1 MGEIEIIGA
10 KENNLKNINV
20 NIPINKITVV
30 TGVSGSGKSSLVFDT
45 LYAES
50 ERMFLDSMSIN
61 NNTLYL
67 KKPNVYKIKNLLPAI
82 AISQKQTNRN
92 PRSTVGT
99 ATDISQF
106 IRLLFAKVA
115 SIQTKKNWSEGD
127 FSYNTPRA
135 WCSKCK
141 GIGEEYIIDEDKIID
156 KGKSINEGG
165 IIYWN
170 EILNRNYYS
179 KLLDEVCIYYDINQ
193 DIPIKDVP
201 KDKLDFILYGKSD
214 SKFSIRYKNY
224 KNKYRNKL
232 VPFIGLYQE
241 LSEKINDIETPST
254 FKAIQKFLT
263 KRTCSQCNGTRFRE
277 EVLQFNIYG
286 RNIYDLHKISLT
298 ELREWLSNNIN
309 KDNDVNSIEV
319 KVFNEIAYE
328 LIPRLQNLEKLKLG
342 YLSLG
347 RNIPSLSGG
356 ESQRVRLANQ
366 LSCGL
371 SGLLYVLDEPTMG
384 LHVNDIRNICDV
396 LNELKERG
404 NTLVLVEHNAEV
416 MMSADNIIDIGPKGG
431 IYGGEVIFNCS
442 PNELINEDE
451 SITGNYLKEY
461 KNNKLVYSSNI
472 NFDKY
477 IRIEGAT
484 SNNIVNQ
491 KFDIPLNKLT
501 VLTGVSGAGKSTFV
515 KNILEPSLRKRIG
528 VNCKSII
535 GIDDIK
541 KVIQVDQ
548 LPIGRSPKSNIA
560 TYTGMFDL
568 IRDFFARLP
577 EAKENK
583 ITKSCFSFNV
593 DGGRCEK
600 CQGDGVI
607 KIDMSFM
614 PDTYI
619 ECDECSGKRY
629 KDYIL
634 NIKYNEKNISDV
646 LNMTVI
652 EAFEFFKETKKIA
665 SILQCLIDVGLDY
678 VKIGQSAL
686 TISGGEAQRIKLAK
700 YLSDE
705 ISKNVLYILD
715 EPAVGLHNY
724 DIKKLINLMK
734 KIVNR
739 GNSVV
744 VVDHNVEIIRSADYI
759 IDMGMQGG
767 ALGGKVVAMGSAA
780 EIKKNS
786 NASVCNIL

>member
-1 MGEIEIIGA
+1 MREIEVIGA
-10 KENNLKNINV
+10 RENNLKNINV
-20 NIPINKITVV
+20 NIPINEITVV

-61 NNTLYL
+61 SNTLYL

-115 SIQTKKNWSEGD
+115 SIQTKRNWTEGD

-156 KGKSINEGG
+156 KEKSINEGG

-170 EILNRNYYS
+170 EILNKNYYS
-179 KLLDEVCIYYDINQ
+179 ELLNEVCIYYDINQ
-193 DIPIKDVP
+193 DIPLKDVP
-201 KDKLDFILYGKSD
+201 KDKLDFILNGKSD
-214 SKFSIRYKNY
+214 KKFNIRYKNY
-224 KNKYRNKL
+224 KSKYRNKL

-254 FKAIQKFLT
+254 FKTIQKFLT
-263 KRTCSQCNGTRFRE
+263 KKTCSQCNGTRFRE
-277 EVLQFNIYG
+277 EILKFNVYG
-286 RNIYDLHKISLT
+286 RNIYDLHRISLT

-309 KDNDVNSIEV
+309 NDVNSIEV
-319 KVFNEIAYE
+319 KVFNEIANE
-328 LIPRLQNLEKLKLG
+328 LIPRIENLEKLKLG
-342 YLSLG
+342 YISLD
-347 RNIPSLSGG
+347 RSIPSLSGG

-384 LHVNDIRNICDV
+384 LHVNDIKNICDV

-442 PNELINEDE
+442 PNQLMDEDK

-461 KNNKLVYSSNI
+461 KNNKLVYSSNT
-472 NFDKY
+472 NRDKY

-484 SNNIVNQ
+484 SNNVINQ
-491 KFDIPLNKLT
+491 TFNIPLNRLT
-501 VLTGVSGAGKSTFV
+501 VVTGVSGAGKSTFT
-515 KNILEPSLRKRIG
+515 KNILEPSLKRRTNI
-528 VNCKSII
+528 NCNSIN
-535 GIDDIK
+535 GIEDIK

-548 LPIGRSPKSNIA
+548 SPIGRSPKSNIA

-568 IRDFFARLP
+568 IRDFFAKLP
-577 EAKENK
+577 EAKKNR

-593 DGGRCEK
+593 DGGRCDK

-619 ECDECSGKRY
+619 ECEECNGRRY

-634 NIKYNEKNISDV
+634 NIKYSDKNISDV

-652 EAFEFFKETKKIA
+652 EAFDFFKEIKKIK

-705 ISKNVLYILD
+705 ISKNMVYILD
-715 EPAVGLHNY
+715 EPSVGLHHY
-724 DIKKLINLMK
+724 DIKKLINLIK
-734 KIVNR
+734 KIVIR
-739 GNSVV
+739 GNSIV
-744 VVDHNVEIIRSADYI
+744 VVDHNVEMIRNADYI

-767 ALGGKVVAMGSAA
+767 TLGGKVIDMGRTD
-780 EIKKNS
+780 EIKANGI
-786 NASVCNIL
+786 ASVSNIL